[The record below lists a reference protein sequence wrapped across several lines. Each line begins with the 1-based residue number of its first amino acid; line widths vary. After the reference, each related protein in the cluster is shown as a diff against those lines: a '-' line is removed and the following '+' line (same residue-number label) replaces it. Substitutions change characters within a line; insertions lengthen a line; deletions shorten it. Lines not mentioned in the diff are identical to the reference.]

1 MSRQTLEIAG
11 VLALAAAVVAS
22 GIWIVEVEHRS
33 RQLFIENEA
42 LNRELDRLQTDWGR
56 LQIEQGTYA
65 THSRIEALARQRLQL
80 TMPNGDQLVVVIEPP
95 HSP

>member
-1 MSRQTLEIAG
+1 MSRQTLEIAA
-11 VLALAAAVVAS
+11 VLALAAGVVAS

-80 TMPNGDQLVVVIEPP
+80 TEPSGDQLVVVVEPP

>member
-1 MSRQTLEIAG
+1 MSRQALEIAAVL
-11 VLALAAAVVAS
+11 VLAAGVVAS

-65 THSRIEALARQRLQL
+65 THSRIEGLARQRLQL
-80 TMPNGDQLVVVIEPP
+80 TEPNGEQLVVVVEPP

>member
-1 MSRQTLEIAG
+1 MSRQALEIAAA
-11 VLALAAAVVAS
+11 LALAAGVVAS

-65 THSRIEALARQRLQL
+65 THSRIEGLARQRLQL
-80 TMPNGDQLVVVIEPP
+80 TVPSGDQLVVVVEPAR
-95 HSP
+95 SQ

>member
-1 MSRQTLEIAG
+1 MSRQALEIAAVL
-11 VLALAAAVVAS
+11 VLAAGVVAS

-80 TMPNGDQLVVVIEPP
+80 TVPSGDQLVVVVKPP
-95 HSP
+95 HSQ